1 MAIEIER
8 ADKVMA
14 FRPAGTVSA
23 GEADVVQQIWGVWMK
38 AGTTAA
44 DAPFCIHGRFKGV
57 TKTAG
62 ATWTIGQ
69 RLYWDDTTEQTFK
82 TGSTSASTLM
92 QNIIA
97 GKAAESADT
106 TGTVEIA

>member
-8 ADKVMA
+8 ADKVLA
-14 FRPAGTVSA
+14 VRPAGSVSA
-23 GEADVVQQIWGVWMK
+23 GDADVVQNIWGVWMK

-44 DAPFCIHGRFKGV
+44 DAPFCVHGRFKGV
-57 TKTAG
+57 TKEAG
-62 ATWTIGQ
+62 ATWTTGQ

-92 QNIIA
+92 QHIYA
-97 GKAAESADT
+97 GAAAASDDT
-106 TGTVEIA
+106 TGTVEID